1 MFGQPALGVV
11 LAAAHYVG
19 ALLVGLTY
27 RFYGSRRGHRHHGQG
42 VVVHGIFRR
51 ATDAMIRARMED
63 GRSMGRVLNEAISE
77 SIATLFMIMS
87 FIVLFAVMLQV
98 LSRTGILVGLEL
110 PLAAGFHALGL
121 SPQLVPGA
129 VKGVFEIDLGTAGVA
144 KANAPLMDQMVV
156 VSAIIA
162 WSGLAVHGQVA
173 SVLAD
178 TDISMKPYFLA
189 RFLHAVY
196 AGILTVVLF
205 RPVEALW
212 GGVALPVFAGRDF
225 VVSHPTAPSL
235 LDALHLS
242 SVLLAGSLIAL
253 LVGASSVGVLTMLR
267 VRWLASRRHPS

>member
-1 MFGQPALGVV
+1 MFGQPALGAVI
-11 LAAAHYVG
+11 ATAHYAG

-27 RFYGSRRGHRHHGQG
+27 RFYGSRRERPRDRQG
-42 VVVHGIFRR
+42 VVVRGIFHR
-51 ATDAMIRARMED
+51 ATEAMIRARLED

-87 FIVLFAVMLQV
+87 FIVLFAVVLQV
-98 LSRTGILVGLEL
+98 LSRTEILAGLEL
-110 PLAAGFHALGL
+110 PLAAAFHTLGL
-121 SPQLVPGA
+121 SSQLVPA
-129 VKGVFEIDLGTAGVA
+129 TVKGIFEIDLGTAAAA

-156 VSAIIA
+156 VSGIIA

-178 TDISMKPYFLA
+178 TDVSMKPYFLA

-212 GGVALPVFAGRDF
+212 GGVALPVFASRDF
-225 VVSHPTAPSL
+225 VVGGATTRSL
-235 LDALHLS
+235 MDALHMS
-242 SVLLAGSLIAL
+242 SVLVAGSLAAL

-267 VRWLASRRHPS
+267 VRWLGSHRHPT